1 MRLVLFL
8 ILALSPIAL
17 SAQSTSEWHRVYTF
31 DESTIDMNTLLVTE
45 VSKEVSRVRFRWT
58 FEEPQSLAG
67 KPQVTYQSQLEVI
80 ELNCS
85 ENQYRPFHI
94 TFFDAAGN
102 IVRID
107 DAPGKWHHV
116 QGGSMIKKLFE
127 PGCEL
132 IKKRNTPPPPAKAED
147 KDARLTKVAEFALE
161 FARQLE
167 QTNDIGPLIDRHFV
181 TDYLEGYLQDQ
192 RTNWFVNLD
201 RITAGT
207 LNRQELQRFYVAVM
221 NAGYLNSLYL
231 INQLPPDSE
240 ESAVSEKLLPPDVV
254 VLIKSHPYTTQYR
267 TRANDYDFLA
277 ETISSADR
285 LGSYTDL
292 LESINSLMREHVK
305 RVGAAESQ
313 AWRKMLEEWDL
324 YNPASRVCGKNCFG
338 LPAGTSLFEVNVPVF
353 RLQVAEVGGNLKVVS
368 ATSRF

>member
-45 VSKEVSRVRFRWT
+45 ISKDVSRVRFRWT
-58 FEEPQSLAG
+58 FEQPQSLAG
-67 KPQVTYQSQLEVI
+67 KPEVKYQSELEVI

-85 ENQYRPFHI
+85 QNQYRPFHI

-107 DAPGKWHHV
+107 DAPGKWQRV
-116 QGGSMIKKLFE
+116 PAGSMIEKLFAA
-127 PGCEL
+127 GCEL
-132 IKKRNTPPPPAKAED
+132 IHKRSRPASADD
-147 KDARLTKVAEFALE
+147 KDAQLMKVAEFAHH
-161 FARQLE
+161 FAKQLE

-181 TDYLEGYLQDQ
+181 ADYLEGYLHDQ
-192 RTNWFVNLD
+192 RTNWFVNVNRD
-201 RITAGT
+201 TAGA
-207 LNRQELQRFYVAVM
+207 LNRQELQRFYVALM

-231 INQLPPDSE
+231 ISQLPPDSKE
-240 ESAVSEKLLPPDVV
+240 PAVSEKLLPPDVV
-254 VLIKSHPYTTQYR
+254 LLIKSHPYTMQYR
-267 TRANDYDFLA
+267 TRVDDYEFLA
-277 ETISSADR
+277 ENISSVER
-285 LGSYTDL
+285 VRSYTDL

-313 AWRKMLEEWDL
+313 AWGKMLEEWDL
-324 YNPASRVCGKNCFG
+324 YNPTSRACGKNCFG
-338 LPAGTSLFEVNVPVF
+338 LPAGTQLFAVNVPVF